1 MRESSGNSAAKA
13 DRTRR
18 SPSRSP
24 FDSRAKASI
33 SCAPRFLGSAE
44 SIPRSTAA
52 ARSNARVRTR
62 AAARSRAMALAG
74 GACPQAG
81 PAAINQMATAAIPNA
96 PLAKRLLGRP
106 IVPPSD
112 YFMRTRLFA
121 ASPFGERSLK
131 K

>member
-1 MRESSGNSAAKA
+1 MVTRSEG
-13 DRTRR
+13 DR
-18 SPSRSP
+18 
-24 FDSRAKASI
+24 
-33 SCAPRFLGSAE
+33 
-44 SIPRSTAA
+44 
-52 ARSNARVRTR
+52 
-62 AAARSRAMALAG
+62 

-81 PAAINQMATAAIPNA
+81 PAAINQKATAAIPNV